1 MVGFGTGQSYVV
13 YFVGAAAEEL
23 VAELAGFFA
32 FFFLA
37 FLVVPDFA
45 GAGVDA
51 DAWCAGG
58 EAVVVPCANATAENA
73 VTTSAAS
80 KCFMMKFQSLVEK
93 RQRYSVSRPLTDA
106 YSWRLTMAA
115 CDGAGPMTILPYQ
128 SAS

>member
-13 YFVGAAAEEL
+13 YFVGAAADEL
-23 VAELAGFFA
+23 VVELEGFFA

-37 FLVVPDFA
+37 FLVVPVFA

-51 DAWCAGG
+51 DAWGAGDDAG
-58 EAVVVPCANATAENA
+58 VVPCANATAENA
-73 VTTSAAS
+73 VATSAAS
-80 KCFMMKFQSLVEK
+80 KCFMKFESLVEK

-106 YSWRLTMAA
+106 YSCRLTLAA
-115 CDGAGPMTILPYQ
+115 CDGAGPNVILPYQ